1 MKYKENNVCC
11 EEKIETDKIKEWE
24 KIKERFF
31 FILKITTHDHSG
43 KPTTYIPYML
53 LLLVHLGCRK
63 GNTKTNLLLKLENT
77 RDLS

>member
-1 MKYKENNVCC
+1 MFAAKK
-11 EEKIETDKIKEWE
+11 KIETDKIKEWE

-53 LLLVHLGCRK
+53 LLVHLGCRK